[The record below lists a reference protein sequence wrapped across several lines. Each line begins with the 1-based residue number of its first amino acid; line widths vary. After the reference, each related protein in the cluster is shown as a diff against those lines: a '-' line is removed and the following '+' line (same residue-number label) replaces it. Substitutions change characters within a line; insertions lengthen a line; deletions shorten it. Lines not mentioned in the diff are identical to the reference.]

1 MIYIIIMFIKKK
13 RAYNFSENKVTDEK
27 KYINRRNL
35 IKGLGSISV
44 FPFFTFPLSSNN
56 KIYNITTRNPTKY
69 EVLTKYNNFFEFG
82 TTKKIWKAS
91 QKLETDKW
99 KIRIKGGKYDGK
111 QISLENI
118 IKKFH
123 LEERIYKLRCVEA
136 WSMIVP
142 WYGFQLSE
150 LIKFLEPETDMNYVS
165 FKSFFNPEV
174 AFNQKQNWYPWP
186 YQEIITIEEA
196 KNPLAF
202 MATGLYGK
210 DLPNQ
215 NGAPIRLVLPWKYG
229 FKSIKSI
236 TQIEFSKEKKTSF
249 WQNIA
254 PKEYGFWANVN
265 PNVPHKRWSQEFE
278 KDIGTGKKY
287 RTKIYNG
294 YEEWVSY
301 LYKDIEGVSLF
312 F

>member
-1 MIYIIIMFIKKK
+1 MYIINMFIKKQK
-13 RAYNFSENKVTDEK
+13 TYNFKENIVTDEK
-27 KYINRRNL
+27 IYLNRRSF
-35 IKGLGSISV
+35 IKGLGGIFIYPS
-44 FPFFTFPLSSNN
+44 FTFPLSSNA
-56 KIYNITTRNPTKY
+56 KHFNITTRDPTRY

-82 TTKKIWKAS
+82 TTKEIWKAS
-91 QKLETDKW
+91 RKLKTDNW
-99 KIRIKGGKYDGK
+99 KINVKGGKYDGK
-111 QISLENI
+111 QIVLESF
-118 IKKFH
+118 IKKFAI
-123 LEERIYKLRCVEA
+123 EERIYKFRCVEA

-142 WYGFQLSE
+142 WNGFQLSE
-150 LIKFLEPETDMNYVS
+150 LIKFLEPETDMKYIS
-165 FKSFFNPEV
+165 FKTFFDPEV
-174 AFNQKQNWYPWP
+174 AFNQKQTWYPWP
-186 YQEIITIEEA
+186 YEEIITLEEA
-196 KNPLAF
+196 NNPLAF

-210 DLPNQ
+210 KLPNQ

-236 TQIEFSKEKKTSF
+236 AQIEFLKENKKSF

-254 PKEYGFWANVN
+254 PTEYGFWANVN

-287 RTKIYNG
+287 RTKLFNG

-301 LYKDIEGVSLF
+301 LYKDIDYNSLF